1 MSLWDWPRSELVVGV
16 SLLALSLATPGL
28 SASLAAPP
36 AAKELRIDRFEW
48 QAEPELSGAVR
59 RIVVR
64 NDYGDV
70 RARAAGDG
78 RVFVHAVMQRLGSGP
93 DIGVNVERHGDALA
107 VTVVAPP
114 GRQAVAEE
122 RPAKTAVDRAD
133 MVVYV
138 PEGASL
144 RAVTLRGIVE
154 ARRLK
159 GAVDVETLDGEVRL
173 EVAGAVRARTA
184 GGSVTV
190 VLGGSATAPSVIET
204 ATGAV
209 WLSLAEGSDYR
220 LLVEPGGKVTS
231 QVPLKEE
238 ETAPRRR
245 LTAAGGAGLTAVF
258 VRTEKGD
265 VEIVQRRP

>member
-1 MSLWDWPRSELVVGV
+1 MLGGV
-16 SLLALSLATPGL
+16 SLLLPLSFAGSGL
-28 SASLAAPP
+28 PASVPT
-36 AAKELRIDRFEW
+36 AKEFRIDRFEW
-48 QAEPELSGAVR
+48 QAEPDLSRAVR
-59 RIVVR
+59 AIVVR

-70 RARAAGDG
+70 RARFAGDG
-78 RVFVHAVMQRLGSGP
+78 RVFVHAVIQRLGGGP
-93 DIGVNVERHGDALA
+93 DIGVNVERHGEALA
-107 VTVVAPP
+107 ITVVAPP

-144 RAVTLRGIVE
+144 VATSLRGIVE
-154 ARRLK
+154 ARKLK
-159 GAVDVETLDGEVRL
+159 GPVDAETLDGEIRV
-173 EVAGAVRARTA
+173 EAAGAVRARSVD
-184 GGSVTV
+184 GSITV
-190 VLGGSATAPSVIET
+190 VLGGSAAAASLMET
-204 ATGAV
+204 ATGTV

-238 ETAPRRR
+238 EPAPRRR
-245 LTAAGGAGLTAVF
+245 LTALGGAGTTPVF
-258 VRTEKGD
+258 VRTGKGD